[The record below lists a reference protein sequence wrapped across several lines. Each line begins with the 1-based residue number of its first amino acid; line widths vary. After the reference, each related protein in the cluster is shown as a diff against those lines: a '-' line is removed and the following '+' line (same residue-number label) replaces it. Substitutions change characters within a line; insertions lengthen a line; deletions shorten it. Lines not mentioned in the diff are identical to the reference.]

1 MVARYGTR
9 SSTGLE
15 RRLHLEPAMQGFMYE
30 LAGLSHRYNPFRW
43 RACNRY
49 GFLRPY
55 WHDIEGQQSREWD

>member
-1 MVARYGTR
+1 
-9 SSTGLE
+9 
-15 RRLHLEPAMQGFMYE
+15 MQGFMYE

-55 WHDIEGQQSREWD
+55 WHDIESQQPREWD